1 MRFEKYHGLG
11 NDFIIFNMKDL
22 EERDLADL
30 ARRVCHRNFGI
41 GADGMIVYER
51 DDRGIVMNF
60 YNADGTTAP
69 MCGNGIRCFTHY
81 MKNNGHFTGDR
92 VRVQT
97 GAGELEVVATEE
109 REFMVRVNMGKPSFG
124 GRTIPINLD
133 TEEYIEEELE
143 VEGLKIKVSSLFMG
157 TTHTVI
163 FVESL
168 EEVDIASL
176 GPKIEKHSMFPVGT
190 NVNFCEVKSREEIHV
205 ATWERGAGM
214 TLACGTGAC
223 GAAVIGR
230 KLGKIGE
237 NVKVV
242 VPGGEMYIEVGEEV
256 FMKGPSVK
264 IAEGEFLLG

>member
-22 EERDLADL
+22 EERDLSEL
-30 ARRVCHRNFGI
+30 AKRVCHRNFGI
-41 GADGMIVYER
+41 GADGMIVYEKNH
-51 DDRGIVMNF
+51 RGIVMNF

-81 MKNNGHFTGDR
+81 MKNNGYFTGDR
-92 VRVQT
+92 VKVHT
-97 GAGELEVVATEE
+97 GAGELEVVAVEE
-109 REFMVRVNMGKPSFG
+109 EEFMVRVNMGRPVFDSG
-124 GRTIPINLD
+124 SIPID
-133 TEEYIEEELE
+133 AEREEYIEEILE
-143 VEGLKIKVSSLFMG
+143 VDGMEIKLSSLFMG

-163 FVESL
+163 FVEDL
-168 EEVDIASL
+168 DKVDIASL
-176 GPKIEKHSMFPVGT
+176 GSKIEKHPMFPVGT
-190 NVNFCEVKSREEIHV
+190 NVNFCEVKSRDEMHV
-205 ATWERGAGM
+205 TTWERGAGM

-237 NVKVV
+237 TTKVV
-242 VPGGEMYIEVGEEV
+242 VPGGEMYIEVGEKV

-264 IAEGEFLLG
+264 IAEGEFLL

>member
-22 EERDLADL
+22 GGNNLSELAK
-30 ARRVCHRNFGI
+30 RVCHRNFGI
-41 GADGMIVYER
+41 GADGMIVYEKT
-51 DDRGIVMNF
+51 DRGIVMNF

-92 VRVQT
+92 VKVQT

-109 REFMVRVNMGKPSFG
+109 EEFMVRVNMGKPVFESG
-124 GRTIPINLD
+124 SIPIAAER
-133 TEEYIEEELE
+133 EEYIEEELE
-143 VEGLKIKVSSLFMG
+143 VDGLKIKLSSLFMG

-163 FVESL
+163 FVEDL
-168 EEVDIASL
+168 EGVDIATL
-176 GPKIEKHSMFPVGT
+176 GPKIEKHPMFPVGT
-190 NVNFCEVKSREEIHV
+190 NVNFCEVKSSEEMHV
-205 ATWERGAGM
+205 TTWERGAGM

-237 NVKVV
+237 SAKVV

-264 IAEGEFLLG
+264 IAEGEFLL

>member
-22 EERDLADL
+22 GERDLSEL
-30 ARRVCHRNFGI
+30 AKKVCHRNFGI
-41 GADGMIVYER
+41 GADGMIVYEKNQ
-51 DDRGIVMNF
+51 RGIVMNF

-92 VRVQT
+92 VKVHT

-109 REFMVRVNMGKPSFG
+109 EEFMVRVNMGKPLFDSG
-124 GRTIPINLD
+124 SIPIGIERED
-133 TEEYIEEELE
+133 YIEEELE
-143 VEGLKIKVSSLFMG
+143 IEGMKIKLSSLFMG

-163 FVESL
+163 FVEDL
-168 EEVDIASL
+168 DKVDIASL
-176 GPKIEKHSMFPVGT
+176 GPKIEKHPMFPVGT
-190 NVNFCEVKSREEIHV
+190 NVNFCEVKSSGEMHV
-205 ATWERGAGM
+205 TTWERGAGM

-223 GAAVIGR
+223 GAAVIGN
-230 KLGKIGE
+230 KLEKIGRST
-237 NVKVV
+237 KIV
-242 VPGGEMYIEVGEEV
+242 VPGGEMYIDVDEEV